1 MRRFGFGLALALTGY
16 LSTAVVACGE
26 EGDIPSSFPVVN
38 DGGSGGSSSGSSG
51 QFVDDDG
58 GLSSS
63 GDSGKPRVP
72 ACGNSFVE
80 DGEVC
85 DDGNT
90 SPGDGCSADC
100 KAIEK
105 GFACPK
111 PGVLCAAAACGDG
124 IVAGV
129 EDCDDGNSKKGD
141 GCSDLCRLEPGFKCD
156 DPGKKCVAT
165 VCGDNKK
172 EGSEQCDDGNKFP
185 YDGCSPTCT
194 LEPKCANGACT
205 AVCGDGLKFPN
216 EECDDGNTRNGDGCS
231 STCTFE
237 PGYQCTVKSSGLPST
252 IAVPILYRDFKW
264 YGSAKGNGHPD
275 FEIESFKGGRVSK
288 GLVKPQ
294 LDAEGKPELLS
305 TSGTIWCNPA
315 NYPTSEGPPV
325 PCNPAI
331 AAYDRITNAGNFAQ
345 WYRNVA
351 NINMPIAGTLNM
363 SLANGAYVYDSAIVC
378 PGGSCTLGGFYPLN
392 NQGFGNDEVT
402 DQGGAYSAISKVRNF
417 HFTSELRYPFTYQGD
432 EQLDFR
438 GDDDVWVFINGKLA
452 VDIGGLHARVADG
465 VKLDAAKAAQLGLT
479 KGGMYEIAMFQAE
492 RHTDA
497 SNYKLTLRGFVREK
511 TECASVCGD
520 GIKTSTEVCDD
531 GKNTG
536 GYNQCAPGCV
546 FGPRCGDG
554 IVQADAGE
562 QCDDGN
568 FLDNDGCAPDCRSLG
583 GPVK

>member
-16 LSTAVVACGE
+16 LSSAVVACGE

-38 DGGSGGSSSGSSG
+38 DGGPGSSSSGSSG

-58 GLSSS
+58 GLSS

-90 SPGDGCSADC
+90 SPGDGCAADC
-100 KAIEK
+100 KSIEK

-141 GCSDLCRLEPGFKCD
+141 GCSELCRLEPGFKCD

-172 EGSEQCDDGNKFP
+172 EGSEQCDDGNKIP

-237 PGYQCTVKSSGLPST
+237 PGYQCTVKSSGLPAS
-252 IAVPILYRDFKW
+252 ISVPILYRDFK
-264 YGSAKGNGHPD
+264 YKNSPLGNGHPD
-275 FEIESFKGGRVSK
+275 FEEASFKGIRVSK
-288 GLVKPQ
+288 GLVKST
-294 LDAEGKPELLS
+294 LGANGKPEFNDA
-305 TSGTIWCNPA
+305 SGTLWCNA
-315 NYPTSEGPPV
+315 INYLSGGPDGPPTPQ
-325 PCNPAI
+325 PCAGATPNPAPY
-331 AAYDRITNAGNFAQ
+331 ARLTNAANFAQ
-345 WYRNVA
+345 WFTDVPNV
-351 NINMPIAGTLNM
+351 NKVEPGTLTM
-363 SLANGAYVYDSAIVC
+363 TLASGAYVYDSC
-378 PGGSCTLGGFYPLN
+378 PPNTGDCTYGRFFPMDGK
-392 NQGFGNDEVT
+392 GFGNETV
-402 DQGGAYSAISKVRNF
+402 GGVSGHNF

-452 VDIGGLHARVADG
+452 VDIGGLHARIADG